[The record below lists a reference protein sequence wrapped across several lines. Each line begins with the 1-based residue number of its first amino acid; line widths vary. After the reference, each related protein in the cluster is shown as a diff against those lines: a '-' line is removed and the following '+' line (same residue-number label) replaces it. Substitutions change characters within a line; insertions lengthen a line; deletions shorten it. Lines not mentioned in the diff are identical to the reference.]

1 MIDVAGLQKMIDE
14 NDMGNFL
21 LTAKKELPPAIIQK
35 IISGKR
41 KGVSVEEVLKQNG
54 IK

>member
-1 MIDVAGLQKMIDE
+1 MVDAEKFQKMIDE

-21 LTAKKELPPAIIQK
+21 LTAKKELPPTIIQK